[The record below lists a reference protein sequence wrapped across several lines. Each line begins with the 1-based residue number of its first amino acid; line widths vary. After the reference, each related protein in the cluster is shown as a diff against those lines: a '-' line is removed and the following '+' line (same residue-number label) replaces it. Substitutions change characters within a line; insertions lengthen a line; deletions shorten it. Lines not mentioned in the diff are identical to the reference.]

1 VPAPH
6 LRGRVRPRRPRVH
19 HLAAELHHVGVPAQ
33 VREQERWPVTHQR
46 ARPQLQPPV
55 AAVWV
60 LHPCAAHAV

>member
-1 VPAPH
+1 
-6 LRGRVRPRRPRVH
+6 
-19 HLAAELHHVGVPAQ
+19 
-33 VREQERWPVTHQR
+33 VREQERRPVTHQR